1 MKQLARWVLIA
12 ILFAASSAR
21 AQPAPDAGQ
30 PIDTESAPAPAG
42 APDVPDPEPPG
53 QVTAKAPPSASPPAS
68 EGEGDVDDEPWEPA
82 PGLVDYVSVS
92 TKVTEPAIRTPA
104 SVVVVTA
111 EQIARGG
118 YRSVAEALA
127 DVPGLYV
134 SYDLDNYNVAVRG
147 LYGGARAGSRYLKV
161 MIDGRAVSFVQT
173 DVHYLGPEFIPISAV
188 ERIEVMK
195 GPVSSL
201 YGAGALAGAINIVT
215 RRPAYEGEI
224 TTAGSITLRGG
235 ALGIDGA
242 GGEGVQTVVSRR
254 MFLLVAAGLA
264 RDDRSGL
271 SLPTTSPVYEQFMTD
286 AGTPVVSEGD
296 TARPAALIGRLEYIV
311 GGGRL
316 SALALGQFHDAAVE
330 FHDLAALTH
339 GTRVSVYNAGGS
351 LWFERSF
358 PSGVGVLAS
367 ASVWRGGPRS
377 PESFDLPDK
386 IFTLRRRFGYTQT
399 DGSLELR
406 YDSRN
411 GGWLLAGVDGRY
423 DREQMQQY
431 FEVRRSDGVITPR
444 PDPGTRTL
452 ANAAAYVQALLPL
465 GKRLRLASGAR
476 WDQHTIYGGALSAR
490 VAAVVT
496 PHPRVSLKVLGG
508 RSYKAPSPEQL
519 FGVPMDDRDIAGD
532 DRNGPQYL
540 NGGEAVVAAYPAR
553 WLAAE
558 ISGYY
563 QWYDDALAYIRK
575 GADLAP
581 EPFDAESWGGEA
593 SLRASVEREAVTFD
607 FAGSATYQRL
617 HVVERFDD
625 GRIDKPIPDNEG
637 TPVWMAAARAALRL
651 TRQGIVAHARFR
663 QVGRRT
669 PSQSNLVL
677 DGTADLRSPTY
688 SLDSYQLVDLSISR
702 GPIALGQ
709 GGALSLQAS
718 VHNALG
724 ERYADI
730 GFNGVDVPGLGR
742 TVWLVAR
749 VDL

>member
-1 MKQLARWVLIA
+1 MIRLARWLLIA
-12 ILFAASSAR
+12 ILIVSVPAR
-21 AQPAPDAGQ
+21 AQPGPDAG
-30 PIDTESAPAPAG
+30 PPDAGPPPAEPAL
-42 APDVPDPEPPG
+42 PDPPVETPPSE
-53 QVTAKAPPSASPPAS
+53 VTAEAPPSTTTLVMD
-68 EGEGDVDDEPWEPA
+68 EEEPWEPA

-104 SVVVVTA
+104 SVAVVTA

-127 DVPGLYV
+127 DIPGLYV

-161 MIDGRAVSFVQT
+161 MIDGRAVSFVQA

-188 ERIEVMK
+188 ERIEVMR

-201 YGAGALAGAINIVT
+201 YGAGALVGAINIVT
-215 RRPAYEGEI
+215 RRPAYEGE
-224 TTAGSITLRGG
+224 TTTVSSITLRGSV
-235 ALGIDGA
+235 LGIDGG

-254 MFLLVAAGLA
+254 MFLLLAASVA

-271 SLPTTSPVYEQFMTD
+271 TLPTTSPVYEQFMSD
-286 AGTPVVSEGD
+286 AGGPIASEDD
-296 TARPAALIGRLEYIV
+296 TARPAALVGRLEYIV
-311 GGGRL
+311 GGGRF
-316 SALALGQFHDAAVE
+316 SALGLGQFHDAAVE

-339 GTRVSVYNAGGS
+339 GTRVAVYNAGGS
-351 LWFERSF
+351 AWFERSF
-358 PSGVGVLAS
+358 PSGLGVLAS
-367 ASVWRGGPRS
+367 ASVWRGGPRGS
-377 PESFDLPDK
+377 ERFDLPDE

-399 DGSLELR
+399 EGSFELR
-406 YDSRN
+406 YDGRN

-431 FEVRRSDGVITPR
+431 LEVRRTDGVITPR

-452 ANAAAYVQALLPL
+452 ANAAAYVQALLPV
-465 GKRLRLASGAR
+465 GKRWRFATGAR

-490 VAAVVT
+490 AAVVAT
-496 PHPRVSLKVLGG
+496 PHPRVSIKLLGG

-519 FGVPMDDRDIAGD
+519 FGVPMDNRDVAGNDRI
-532 DRNGPQYL
+532 GPQYL
-540 NGGEAVVAAYPAR
+540 NGGEAVVATYPAR

-563 QWYDDALAYIRK
+563 QWYDGALAYIRK

-581 EPFDAESWGGEA
+581 EAFDAESWGGEA

-607 FAGSATYQRL
+607 GAASATYQRL
-617 HVVERFDD
+617 HVVERFID

-637 TPVWMAAARAALRL
+637 TPVWMAAARAAVRL
-651 TRQGIVAHARFR
+651 TRPGVVAHARFR
-663 QVGRRT
+663 HVGRRT

-677 DGTADLRSPTY
+677 DGTAELRSPTY
-688 SLDSYQLVDLSISR
+688 SLDSYQLVDLSLSR
-702 GPIALGQ
+702 GPIKLGD
-709 GGALSLQAS
+709 GGAVSLQAS
-718 VHNALG
+718 VHNALDK
-724 ERYADI
+724 RYADI

-742 TVWLVAR
+742 TIWLVAH
-749 VDL
+749 VEL